1 MADLQG
7 IAENLIEGRAPQVA
21 ALVGGA
27 LAGEITPQTILNEG
41 LMVGMD
47 QVGRRFK
54 ANEIYIP
61 EVLIAARAMHAGMDV
76 LRPLLAKS
84 GSPTVGRVV
93 LGTVQG
99 DRHDIGKN
107 LVGMLL
113 TGAGFEV
120 TDIGV
125 DAPAD
130 RFKEAVKEHKP
141 HIVGISALLTTT
153 MMGMSRTVDVLREAG
168 ISEGV
173 KVIVGG
179 APVTAAYAEEI
190 GADGYAADAA
200 SAVDLARQLV
210 GFE

>member
-21 ALVGGA
+21 ALVEGA

-99 DRHDIGKN
+99 DLHDIGKN